1 VRAVRDA
8 YLVSDDRALLDF
20 DVIHGFLKD
29 AYWAP
34 GVPRAVV
41 ERAAHHSQ
49 PFGLYLDEQPD
60 RLRQIGYMRILTDYA
75 SIGYLLDVFVLEAFR
90 GRGLARWMVEAVL
103 AEPCFAEIRTWVL
116 TTKDAHELYCSF
128 GFSEAEPGRY
138 MTRRVVQPWQAESA
152 AGLTTESCD
161 RSRRR

>member
-1 VRAVRDA
+1 MHVVRDA

-34 GVPRAVV
+34 GVPREVV
-41 ERAAHHSQ
+41 ERAAGHSHTV
-49 PFGLYLDEQPD
+49 GLYLSDGAD
-60 RLRQIGYMRILTDYA
+60 RLRQIGYMRVLTDYA

-90 GRGLARWMVEAVL
+90 GQGLARWMVETVL

-116 TTKDAHELYCSF
+116 TTKDAHELYRRL
-128 GFSEAEPGRY
+128 GFAEAEPGRY
-138 MTRRVVQPWQAESA
+138 MTRRIAQPWQVGS
-152 AGLTTESCD
+152 
-161 RSRRR
+161 

>member
-1 VRAVRDA
+1 MLAVRDA
-8 YLVSDDRALLDF
+8 CLVSDDRALLDF

-41 ERAAHHSQ
+41 ERAARHSH
-49 PFGLYLDEQPD
+49 PFGLYLKQDAG
-60 RLRQIGYMRILTDYA
+60 RVRQIGYMRVLTDYA

-90 GRGLARWMVEAVL
+90 CQGLARWMVEAVL

-116 TTKDAHELYCSF
+116 TTKDAHELYRGF
-128 GFSEAEPGRY
+128 GFDEAEPGRY
-138 MTRRVVQPWQAESA
+138 MTRRVAQPWQAEPH
-152 AGLTTESCD
+152 G
-161 RSRRR
+161 

>member
-1 VRAVRDA
+1 MLAVRHG
-8 YLVSDDRALLDF
+8 YLVSDERAQLDF

-34 GVPRAVV
+34 GVPRETV
-41 ERAAHHSQ
+41 ERAARHSH
-49 PFGLYLDEQPD
+49 PFGLYQTHEPD
-60 RLRQIGYMRILTDYA
+60 GLSQVGYMRVLTDYA

-116 TTKDAHELYCSF
+116 TTKDAHELYRSF
-128 GFSEAEPGRY
+128 GFSEVEPGRY
-138 MTRRVVQPWQAESA
+138 MTRRIVQPWQE
-152 AGLTTESCD
+152 
-161 RSRRR
+161 

>member
-1 VRAVRDA
+1 MRVVRDA

-34 GVPRAVV
+34 GVPRETV
-41 ERAAHHSQ
+41 ERAARHSH
-49 PFGLYLDEQPD
+49 PFGLYLTEDAD
-60 RLRQIGYMRILTDYA
+60 RRRQIGYMRVLTDYA

-90 GRGLARWMVEAVL
+90 GQGLARWMVDAVL

-116 TTKDAHELYCSF
+116 STRDAHAFYRRY
-128 GFSEAEPGRY
+128 GFSETQAGDH
-138 MTRRVVQPWQAESA
+138 MTRRVVQPWQA
-152 AGLTTESCD
+152 
-161 RSRRR
+161 

>member
-1 VRAVRDA
+1 MQAVRGA
-8 YLVSDDRALLDF
+8 YCISDDRARLDF

-41 ERAAHHSQ
+41 ERAARHSH
-49 PFGLYLDEQPD
+49 PCGLYLTGDAD
-60 RLRQIGYMRILTDYA
+60 RPRQIGYMRVLTDHA
-75 SIGYLLDVFVLEAFR
+75 SIGYLLDVFVLEPFR
-90 GRGLARWMVEAVL
+90 GQGLARWMVETLL

-116 TTKDAHELYCSF
+116 TTKDAHALYRGL

-138 MTRRVVQPWQAESA
+138 MTRRVVQPWQ
-152 AGLTTESCD
+152 
-161 RSRRR
+161 RP